1 MRKKPGKV
9 VSFGLDLMPHA
20 GVERITGSQR
30 VFRSGCMHGNLL
42 CGGRRR
48 AERGDAALSVVVLQ
62 FGRRRQRIGHLL
74 HLVVS
79 RLGLGFLFAERLL
92 EGAAQLQD
100 G

>member
-1 MRKKPGKV
+1 MRKKKNLEKG

-30 VFRSGCMHGNLL
+30 VFRSGGNLL

>member
-1 MRKKPGKV
+1 
-9 VSFGLDLMPHA
+9 MPHA
-20 GVERITGSQR
+20 GVEGITGSQR
-30 VFRSGCMHGNLL
+30 VFGSGCMHGNLL

-62 FGRRRQRIGHLL
+62 LGRRRQRIGHLL

-79 RLGLGFLFAERLL
+79 RLGPGLLFAERLL